1 MDENDPAF
9 RKPTKPVGAFYDKAT
24 AERIAAEKGYTM
36 VEDAGRGYRQ
46 VVPSPKPVDVI
57 EKNTVRALINGGCV
71 VITVGGGGIPVV
83 RRDGKLYGTPAV
95 IDKDFASAKLAE
107 LVQADALVILTAVDR
122 VCINWG
128 KPDQKSL
135 AEMTVAEAE
144 RYCEEGHFAP
154 GSMLPKVRAA
164 VSFAKTGGQAII
176 ASLAQAGAAVSG
188 NILKNVKSVV
198 VPNTGGRKGIGPA
211 IAVGLVAGDAAR
223 DLQVISAVTEK
234 QLAELDAYL
243 QRVDISVSCSHS
255 PCQLDID
262 LRGSCGGHTARVRIT
277 NHHTNIVCLERDGE
291 VLRELPVV
299 DSAEEHRA
307 DKSLLNVADILRF
320 AAEVPLEDLL
330 PLLEPQVSCNSAI
343 AEEGLRGAWGAQIG
357 RILLEDYGDDIKQR
371 AKAYAA
377 AGSDARMSGCEMPVV
392 ILSGSGNQGITACMP
407 VVAYARH
414 IGATREQLYRALAVS
429 DLVTVHQKTG
439 IGRLSAYCGAISA
452 GVGAGAGICYLLGG
466 DYDAV
471 AHTVV
476 NAVAILSG
484 TICDG
489 AKPSCAAK
497 IAAAVDAGIMGYRMY
512 LHHREFRHGE
522 GIVGSNVDDT
532 IAKVGVLAQQG
543 MRQTDRTILDI
554 MQDRCS

>member
-1 MDENDPAF
+1 MLEQSILQNYLDILRE
-9 RKPTKPVGAFYDKAT
+9 
-24 AERIAAEKGYTM
+24 
-36 VEDAGRGYRQ
+36 
-46 VVPSPKPVDVI
+46 
-57 EKNTVRALINGGCV
+57 
-71 VITVGGGGIPVV
+71 
-83 RRDGKLYGTPAV
+83 
-95 IDKDFASAKLAE
+95 E
-107 LVQADALVILTAVDR
+107 LVPATGCTEPIAIAYCAATLRELLGALPERVD
-122 VCINWG
+122 
-128 KPDQKSL
+128 
-135 AEMTVAEAE
+135 
-144 RYCEEGHFAP
+144 
-154 GSMLPKVRAA
+154 
-164 VSFAKTGGQAII
+164 
-176 ASLAQAGAAVSG
+176 AAVSG
-188 NILKNVKSVV
+188 NILKTSKASF

-243 QRVDISVSCSHS
+243 QRVEIAVSCSHS

-262 LRGSCGGHTARVRIT
+262 LRGSCGSHTARVRIT

-407 VVAYARH
+407 SWPMPATSARPASSSTARWPCQTLSPFTRRPASAASPPTA
-414 IGATREQLYRALAVS
+414 GPSPPESARARGSATC
-429 DLVTVHQKTG
+429 
-439 IGRLSAYCGAISA
+439 SA
-452 GVGAGAGICYLLGG
+452 G

-476 NAVAILSG
+476 NAVATSPG

-522 GIVGSNVDDT
+522 GIVGSN
-532 IAKVGVLAQQG
+532 G
-543 MRQTDRTILDI
+543 
-554 MQDRCS
+554 

>member
-1 MDENDPAF
+1 MLEQSILQNYLDILRE
-9 RKPTKPVGAFYDKAT
+9 
-24 AERIAAEKGYTM
+24 
-36 VEDAGRGYRQ
+36 
-46 VVPSPKPVDVI
+46 
-57 EKNTVRALINGGCV
+57 
-71 VITVGGGGIPVV
+71 
-83 RRDGKLYGTPAV
+83 
-95 IDKDFASAKLAE
+95 E
-107 LVQADALVILTAVDR
+107 LVPATGCTEPIAIAYCAATLRELLGALPEQVD
-122 VCINWG
+122 
-128 KPDQKSL
+128 
-135 AEMTVAEAE
+135 
-144 RYCEEGHFAP
+144 
-154 GSMLPKVRAA
+154 
-164 VSFAKTGGQAII
+164 
-176 ASLAQAGAAVSG
+176 AAVSG

-198 VPNTGGRKGIGPA
+198 VPNTGGRKGIAPA

-223 DLQVISAVTEK
+223 DLQVISAVTEE

-377 AGSDARMSGCEMPVV
+377 AGSDARMSGCNLPVV
-392 ILSGSGNQGITACMP
+392 IVSGSGNQGVTASLP
-407 VVAYARH
+407 VIVYAEKH
-414 IGATREQLYRALAVS
+414 GCSREQMLRALALS
-429 DLVTVHQKTG
+429 DLIAIHLKSG
-439 IGRLSAYCGAISA
+439 IGRLSAYCGAVCA
-452 GVGAGAGICYLLGG
+452 ATGAGCAMTYLDGG
-466 DYDAV
+466 TLEQIDQTITNSIA
-471 AHTVV
+471 TS
-476 NAVAILSG
+476 SG
-484 TICDG
+484 MVCDG

-497 IAAAVDAGIMGYRMY
+497 IATSLESAIMAHDLAMANRA
-512 LHHREFRHGE
+512 FQSGE
-522 GIVGSNVDDT
+522 GIVMDNVEQT
-532 IAKVGVLAQQG
+532 IDAVGCVASQG
-543 MRQTDRTILDI
+543 MHITDQVILNL
-554 MQDRCS
+554 MTQQKGARA